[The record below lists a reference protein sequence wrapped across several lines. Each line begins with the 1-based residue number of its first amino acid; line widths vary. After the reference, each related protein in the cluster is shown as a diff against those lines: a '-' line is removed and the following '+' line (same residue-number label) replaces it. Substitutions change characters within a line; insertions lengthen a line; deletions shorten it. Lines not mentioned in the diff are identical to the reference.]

1 MKKKKYLFA
10 LMATVLSTGLLFGCN
25 NGVDEQEPDPTE
37 EPSEQKEQDERQNGN
52 NGNNGNNT
60 NNNQ

>member
-10 LMATVLSTGLLFGCN
+10 LMATVLSSGLLFGCN

-37 EPSEQKEQDERQNGN
+37 EPSEQKKQDERKNEN
-52 NGNNGNNT
+52 N

>member
-1 MKKKKYLFA
+1 MKSKKYLFA

-25 NGVDEQEPDPTE
+25 NAKDEQEPDPTE
-37 EPSEQKEQDERQNGN
+37 EPSEQKQQDERKNE
-52 NGNNGNNT
+52 NNT